1 MASYQLPAR
10 RYDAQ
15 GQLRRAGFEFE
26 VGNLPVTGTAEALQS
41 ALGGAIEAISPFEA
55 VLRGSRIGKLKVE
68 RDAAILKSVKY
79 RGWLEKLGV
88 DFAPG
93 GVAHGLES
101 NLDNASRNLVPCEVV
116 TGPLAL
122 LDLGHLDT
130 LAATLANM
138 GAEGTGSSPFY
149 AFGMHINP
157 SIPDDT
163 ADTLRRY
170 IQAYLLLN
178 DWIIL
183 VSNIDI
189 TRRYLTKYI
198 DPYPEEYEELVL
210 DPAYA
215 PDLAGLIG
223 DYMTHNPTRNRALDM
238 LPVFY
243 HLHPELVTAK
253 LNEDERHLV
262 SGRPAFHYRLPD
274 CNINEPGW
282 TAATAWN
289 QWVCVENLA
298 ADPALLSELI
308 EEWLGNRE
316 RYSLAR
322 SARWVLRLTHLLSR
336 KYLAGIPS

>member
-1 MASYQLPAR
+1 MQGDYRLPLR
-10 RYDAQ
+10 RYDAH

-26 VGNLPVTGTAEALQS
+26 VGNLPVTGTATALQE
-41 ALGGAIEAISPFEA
+41 ALGGELEDLSPFEA
-55 VLRGSRIGKLKVE
+55 ILHDSSVGKLKIE

-79 RGWLEKLGV
+79 RRWLEKLGV

-93 GVAHGLES
+93 GVAHGLEA

-116 TGPLAL
+116 TGPVPLVAL
-122 LDLGHLDT
+122 DQLDELVKT
-130 LAATLANM
+130 LAGL

-163 ADTLRRY
+163 AETLRRY

-183 VSNIDI
+183 VSSIDI

-198 DPYPEEYEELVL
+198 DPYPDEYEELVL
-210 DPAYA
+210 EPSYS
-215 PDLAGLIG
+215 PDLKGLID

-238 LPVFY
+238 LPIFV
-243 HLHPELVTAK
+243 HLRPELVAAK
-253 LNEDERHLV
+253 LNKDEEHLV

-274 CNINEPGW
+274 CDISEPDW
-282 TAATAWN
+282 SAATAWN

-298 ADPALLSELI
+298 ADQALLLEMI
-308 EEWLGNRE
+308 AEWQETRE
-316 RYSLAR
+316 RYSMAR

-336 KYLAGIPS
+336 KYLAG